1 MVHPEPSPGPG
12 CAVMGSSSVPAHPPP
27 SSRKPKGH
35 PGPALSPVGPRCSW
49 GLKPAKAPGA
59 VLGPSP
65 CFLVPPP
72 GTPELHSSSP
82 GSVTLK
88 PWSPGLSSSSS
99 SDSVWPL
106 GKPDGLL
113 ARGCGLDLLNRSLA
127 IQLSGRS
134 PPGGPETQDRG
145 PDGLPFLGDSW
156 SGATVVRRVLSG
168 PGSARVEPKE
178 VRPPTLGWGQS

>member
-1 MVHPEPSPGPG
+1 MPWPGRKALPWRRLGELVHPEPSPGPG
-12 CAVMGSSSVPAHPPP
+12 CAVLGSSSVPAHPPP
-27 SSRKPKGH
+27 SSRKLKGH
-35 PGPALSPVGPRCSW
+35 PGAALSPVGPRCSW

-113 ARGCGLDLLNRSLA
+113 ARGCGLDLLNRYETGKLPEGGGG
-127 IQLSGRS
+127 GRAGTQI
-134 PPGGPETQDRG
+134 PGEGCAG
-145 PDGLPFLGDSW
+145 G
-156 SGATVVRRVLSG
+156 
-168 PGSARVEPKE
+168 K
-178 VRPPTLGWGQS
+178 